1 MVTDESWDEKRRV
14 QKGQGESAILDKVKG
29 REVGIA
35 SKLVLEVG
43 G

>member
-1 MVTDESWDEKRRV
+1 MTDESRDEKRRV
-14 QKGQGESAILDKVKG
+14 QKRHGESAILDKRKG
-29 REVGIA
+29 QEVGIA